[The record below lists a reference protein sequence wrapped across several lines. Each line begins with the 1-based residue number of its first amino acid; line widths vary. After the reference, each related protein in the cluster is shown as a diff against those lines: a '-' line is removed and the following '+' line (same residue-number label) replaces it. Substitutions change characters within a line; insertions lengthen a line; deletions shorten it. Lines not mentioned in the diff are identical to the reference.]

1 MIGSKLHG
9 RGGMDRGKW
18 PGYPETGESGLE
30 EGVFVLI
37 GHDNAIAV
45 AVKINALTQFFS
57 TARP

>member
-1 MIGSKLHG
+1 
-9 RGGMDRGKW
+9 MDRGKW